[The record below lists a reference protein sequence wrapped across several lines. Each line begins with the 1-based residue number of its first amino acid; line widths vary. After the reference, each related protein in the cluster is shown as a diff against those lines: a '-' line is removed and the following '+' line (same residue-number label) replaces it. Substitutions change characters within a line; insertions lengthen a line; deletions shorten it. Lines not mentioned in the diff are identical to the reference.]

1 MRVRPEKRAT
11 LLADGSIT
19 QRCTFGGAA
28 HNTDMKGRWIH
39 LFLFHLDGRIA
50 FEVLLAIAPIVG
62 DRTRCEIYIVANNPG
77 SPRGRE
83 KVGKRALSGLV
94 GS

>member
-39 LFLFHLDGRIA
+39 LFLFQFDGRIA
-50 FEVLLAIAPIVG
+50 FQILLAIAPVVR
-62 DRTRCEIYIVANNPG
+62 DRTCCEIDIVAYNSG
-77 SPRGRE
+77 SPRSRE
-83 KVGKRALSGLV
+83 KVQKSALSGLV